1 MKKLKFQISN
11 FKSSPLLALLAV
23 AIFILRVSLAQPTF
37 SPTIDEPDYIGSA
50 VSMIEAHK
58 LIAPVQHPPLPRLV
72 AAIPLMLDG
81 ARLPQCRGQKQIEND
96 DAAYAWGTQVL
107 YSSPKPFEVLLRHA
121 RLAML
126 IFPVLALLYVY
137 LLGKEL
143 AGPVPALAAVIFFSF
158 DPTFLG
164 QSLFIGADTAACA
177 GFLAAIYHTR
187 RWLRTHSWK
196 HAIFCAIALGLA
208 LSTKFSCLLLIPIIL
223 LLAIVEFL
231 KTSRSMRRLLSQ
243 LAVILL
249 AAFLILWSTY
259 LFNIGPLSDQAGLK
273 IPTNFASTNDPADAL
288 RRKWNSLPHWVRET
302 PIPMPSFFL
311 AVARLSSHN
320 QSGNTSYLNGQVNTK
335 GWWYYFPELLL
346 IKSPLGFLAALL
358 LALFV
363 TIKTRCHAVLSPS
376 PSTLGEGRGE
386 GLPPLSPQSSVRLRS
401 PQAVLSA
408 SFLLVPALVFFLA
421 AMLGHIDI
429 GIRHI
434 LPAIALLYL
443 FTALQLSRAEFFWP
457 LALIILITAAE
468 SASIHPDYLSF
479 FNAAAGGPSTAD
491 RLALDSNLD
500 WNQDLFR
507 LADWLHKNATNKP
520 YALRLSGQRNKPI
533 LRALH
538 LDPDSLNAPPHG
550 HLLCISKNIR
560 LINRPL
566 PWLAAH
572 TPIARIGYS
581 IDVYDLT
588 GPASADEPDDFPLPD
603 DPASAK

>member
-1 MKKLKFQISN
+1 
-11 FKSSPLLALLAV
+11 
-23 AIFILRVSLAQPTF
+23 
-37 SPTIDEPDYIGSA
+37 
-50 VSMIEAHK
+50 
-58 LIAPVQHPPLPRLV
+58 
-72 AAIPLMLDG
+72 
-81 ARLPQCRGQKQIEND
+81 
-96 DAAYAWGTQVL
+96 
-107 YSSPKPFEVLLRHA
+107 
-121 RLAML
+121 
-126 IFPVLALLYVY
+126 
-137 LLGKEL
+137 
-143 AGPVPALAAVIFFSF
+143 
-158 DPTFLG
+158 
-164 QSLFIGADTAACA
+164 
-177 GFLAAIYHTR
+177 
-187 RWLRTHSWK
+187 
-196 HAIFCAIALGLA
+196 
-208 LSTKFSCLLLIPIIL
+208 
-223 LLAIVEFL
+223 
-231 KTSRSMRRLLSQ
+231 
-243 LAVILL
+243 
-249 AAFLILWSTY
+249 
-259 LFNIGPLSDQAGLK
+259 
-273 IPTNFASTNDPADAL
+273 
-288 RRKWNSLPHWVRET
+288 
-302 PIPMPSFFL
+302 MPSFFL

-358 LALFV
+358 LALVASF
-363 TIKTRCHAVLSPS
+363 RSSC
-376 PSTLGEGRGE
+376 
-386 GLPPLSPQSSVRLRS
+386 QSSVVTPHRLYLFL
-401 PQAVLSA
+401 PALI
-408 SFLLVPALVFFLA
+408 FLLA
-421 AMLGHIDI
+421 ASLGHIDI

-443 FTALQLSRAEFFWP
+443 FTAVQLSRAEFFWP

-566 PWLAAH
+566 PWLASH

-588 GPASADEPDDFPLPD
+588 GPASPDEPDDFPLPD